1 MTNPTRERIGG
12 LRKRLEIWRDNSN
25 SPFLSDCYA
34 DLLAILDDYEKTRVK
49 LEKLQIRE
57 DALGHLLDEKKAEL
71 EKARPLLEAVEKA
84 RAVLDAHGNLTF
96 CSQDDDWLVRRAALA
111 YKEAKK

>member
-71 EKARPLLEAVEKA
+71 EKVRPLLEAVNTVHLIDNFDGGEAWKGN
-84 RAVLDAHGNLTF
+84 VL
-96 CSQDDDWLVRRAALA
+96 RAALT
-111 YKEAKK
+111 YKEAKGADHD